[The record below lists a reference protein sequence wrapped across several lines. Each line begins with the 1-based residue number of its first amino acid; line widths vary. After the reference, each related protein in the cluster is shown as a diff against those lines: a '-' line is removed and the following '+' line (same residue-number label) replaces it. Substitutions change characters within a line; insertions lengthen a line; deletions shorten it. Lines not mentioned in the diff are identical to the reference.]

1 MNAEQL
7 DQPVL
12 PGMPR
17 ARRRRRAPFASAAE
31 LPVAR
36 VVVDRP
42 LPHLDR
48 LFDYLVPA
56 AEADR
61 VRSGVRVKVR
71 FAGQDVD
78 GWVVARVE
86 ESDHDG
92 TLTPLRRVV
101 SDEVVLTPQ
110 VLELARLVA
119 RRWAGTLADVLRLAV
134 PPRHARVEAEEWPVL
149 AAPGPRAA
157 GVGAGATSS
166 WHRHVGGAAFLRR
179 VAGGEAPAAV
189 WQALPWPVQPWA
201 DQVAEAVVAARA
213 GGRGALVVVPSGAE
227 VRVVGDALERAGVPA
242 WRPGGRGW
250 VRLVADD
257 GPAARYR
264 SFLAVA
270 RGAADVVVGTRA
282 AAFAPVAD
290 LGLAVCWDDGD
301 PLHDEPRAPYPNAR
315 EVLAMRAAHDVALLV
330 GGYVRSVAAQRWVAQ
345 GWAHPVVAER
355 AQVRQAVPRPVHLDR
370 AELAREGAAAAARLP
385 SAAWRAIRDGLE
397 RGPVLVQVPRAGY
410 LPVVACAGC
419 RTVARC
425 ATCAGPLR
433 LAGSHAV
440 PACAWCGALSG
451 AWRCPECGHTG
462 LRSVAVGA
470 ERTAEE
476 LGRAFPGVTL
486 RRSTAGQGVLATVPA
501 GRSLVVATPGA
512 EPAVEGGYA
521 AAVLLDAQVTAARPG
536 LDADEAAL
544 RHWFG
549 AAALVR
555 PAGEAGVAVLVG
567 DVPGALA
574 GAFVRWDPAGLAER
588 VLADRTAVGL
598 PPAAH
603 LVAVEGERAA
613 VAGVAGALRVPT
625 TVRGPVPTGPAPDGV
640 LDPEQSRPVRALLVT
655 PWERSA
661 ELVADLTAVL
671 ATRSARRE
679 TPVRVR
685 VEPADP
691 G

>member
-1 MNAEQL
+1 
-7 DQPVL
+7 
-12 PGMPR
+12 MPR
-17 ARRRRRAPFASAAE
+17 TRRRRRAPFEAASE

-36 VVVDRP
+36 VAVDRP
-42 LPHLDR
+42 QPHLDR

-56 AEADR
+56 GDAER
-61 VRSGVRVKVR
+61 VRAGVRVKVR

-78 GWVVARVE
+78 GWVVARVD

-92 TLTPLRRVV
+92 ALTPLRRVV

-134 PPRHARVEAEEWPVL
+134 PPRHARVEAEEWPVH
-149 AAPGPRAA
+149 AGPDTSAEAETGQDA
-157 GVGAGATSS
+157 GVRSS
-166 WHRHVGGAAFLRR
+166 WYRHVGGAAFLRR
-179 VAGGEAPAAV
+179 VAVGEAPRAV
-189 WQALPWPVQPWA
+189 WQALPWTVQRWT
-201 DQVAEAVVAARA
+201 DQVAEAVVAARR

-227 VRVVGDALERAGVPA
+227 VALVGDALERAGVPA
-242 WRPGGRGW
+242 WHPGGRGW

-264 SFLAVA
+264 SFLAAA

-301 PLHDEPRAPYPNAR
+301 PLHDEPRAPYPHAR
-315 EVLAMRAAHDVALLV
+315 EVLAMRAEGGVALLV
-330 GGYVRSVAAQRWVAQ
+330 GGYVRSVAAQRWVTQ
-345 GWAHPVVAER
+345 GWAHPLVAER
-355 AQVRQAVPRPVHLDR
+355 AEVRRAAPRPVHLDR

-385 SAAWRAIRDGLE
+385 SAAWQAIRDALE

-410 LPVVACAGC
+410 LPVVACAAC

-451 AWRCPECGHTG
+451 AWRCPECGHAG

-486 RRSTAGQGVLATVPA
+486 RRSTAGQGVLATVPV

-512 EPAVEGGYA
+512 EPAVDGGYA

-544 RHWFG
+544 RHWLG

-555 PAGEAGVAVLVG
+555 PAEAGGVAVLVG
-567 DVPGALA
+567 DVPGPLA

-613 VAGVAGALRVPT
+613 VAGVVGGLRVPT
-625 TVRGPVPTGPAPDGV
+625 TVRGPVPTGPAPDDV

>member
-1 MNAEQL
+1 MDR
-7 DQPVL
+7 DQPAL
-12 PGMPR
+12 PGLPG
-17 ARRRRRAPFASAAE
+17 ARRRRRAPVEVADD

-36 VVVDRP
+36 VAVDRP
-42 LPHLDR
+42 QPHLDR
-48 LFDYLVPA
+48 AFDYLVPA
-56 AEADR
+56 AEAER
-61 VRSGVRVKVR
+61 VRPGVRVKVR

-78 GWVVARVE
+78 GWVLERSQD
-86 ESDHDG
+86 SDHEG
-92 TLTPLRRVV
+92 ALTPLRRVV
-101 SDEVVLTPQ
+101 SDEVVLTPE
-110 VLELARLVA
+110 VLALARLVA

-134 PPRHARVEAEEWPVL
+134 PPRHARVEAEEWPGP
-149 AAPGPRAA
+149 AHPAPAQVGGPQ
-157 GVGAGATSS
+157 GAGARSS
-166 WHRHVGGAAFLRR
+166 WYRHVGGAAFLRR
-179 VAGGEAPAAV
+179 VTAGEAPRAV
-189 WQALPWPVQPWA
+189 WQALPWTIQPWT
-201 DQVAEAVVAARA
+201 DQVAEAVVAARR
-213 GGRGALVVVPSGAE
+213 GGRGSLVVVPSGAE
-227 VRVVGDALERAGVPA
+227 VVLVCDALERAGVPA

-264 SFLAVA
+264 SFLAVS

-301 PLHDEPRAPYPNAR
+301 PLHDEPRAPYPHAR
-315 EVLAMRAAHDVALLV
+315 EVLAMRAEGGAAVLV
-330 GGYVRSVAAQRWVAQ
+330 GGYVRSVAAHRWVTQ
-345 GWAHPVVAER
+345 GWAHPVIAER
-355 AQVRQAVPRPVHLDR
+355 ADVRRVVPRPVHLDR

-385 SAAWRAIRDGLE
+385 SAAWRAIRDGLD

-410 LPVVACAGC
+410 LPVVACAAC

-425 ATCAGPLR
+425 ATCGGPLR
-433 LAGSHAV
+433 LASSHAV
-440 PACAWCGALSG
+440 PACAWCGALAG
-451 AWRCPECGHTG
+451 AWRCPQCGHG
-462 LRSVAVGA
+462 ALRSVAVGA

-476 LGRAFPGVTL
+476 LGRAFPGVAL
-486 RRSTAGQGVLATVPA
+486 RRSTAGQGVLAAVPA

-512 EPAVEGGYA
+512 EPRADGGYA
-521 AAVLLDAQVTAARPG
+521 AAVLLDAQMTAARPG

-549 AAALVR
+549 AAAQVR
-555 PAGEAGVAVLVG
+555 PADQGGVVVLVG
-567 DVPGALA
+567 DVPGVLA
-574 GAFVRWDPAGLAER
+574 GAFVRWDPAGLADR

-603 LVAVEGERAA
+603 LVAIEGERSA
-613 VAGVAGALRVPT
+613 VAGVVGALRAPT

-655 PWERSA
+655 PWDRSA
-661 ELVADLTAVL
+661 PLVDDLTAVL

-679 TPVRVR
+679 APVRVR
-685 VEPADP
+685 VEPSDP